1 MRIKRRKGLPEAK
14 GQAMVEFLLT
24 ILFVT
29 LTIFATLE
37 VIMMVYTYSVMA
49 DAAKEGVRYAIVHG
63 CSLGTSYCSGTCS
76 PACTDASAANVTS
89 QVTGYAKLSF
99 HDVSGIKVSVTYP
112 DGGALA
118 PNRVRVVVNYP
129 YVPYIP
135 ALGLGTPTIN
145 AAAEGRIAF

>member
-29 LTIFATLE
+29 LTIFASLE

-63 CSLGTSYCSGTCS
+63 CSLGSSYCSGTCS
-76 PACTDASAANVTS
+76 PACANPTSNVTA
-89 QVTGYAKLSF
+89 QVTGFAKLSF
-99 HDVSGIKVSVTYP
+99 HDVSGMTVSVTYP
-112 DGGALA
+112 DGSALA
-118 PNRVRVVVNYP
+118 ANRVRVVVNYQ
-129 YVPYIP
+129 YVPYIS

-145 AAAEGRIAF
+145 AAAEGRIVF